1 MEVVQL
7 YQFVNTATAEALG
20 ESVVVS
26 EDLGNLVDVGTAVF
40 SNSAMDKYVKSLV
53 NQIGKIIFVNRP
65 YKGSVPSVMMDGW
78 EFGSVLQKVQ
88 AELPQ
93 ATENESWELE
103 DGTSY
108 DPNIFYKPT
117 VSAKFFNKKIT
128 FEVPMSFTE
137 LQVKQSFQN
146 VGQLNAFIS
155 MLYTAV
161 ENAMT
166 VRIDELI
173 KKTINN
179 MTAETIYADY
189 GSAQLSSKSGVKAV
203 NLLYKY
209 NHEVNNTGTDLTVDE
224 ARYNLEFIKY
234 CAYQMKLYADRLGV
248 MSTLFNIGGKAR
260 FTPDDRL
267 HFVLLSEFARSADI
281 YLQSDTF
288 HNEFVKL
295 PNAERV
301 TYWQGTGTDYDFDY
315 TSKIDVVDS
324 DGHTVQTSGIL
335 GVMFDT
341 FALAVCNMDRRVTSN
356 YNPKAEFYSNW
367 YKYDAHYYNDLNE
380 NFVVF
385 FIA

>member
-1 MEVVQL
+1 
-7 YQFVNTATAEALG
+7 
-20 ESVVVS
+20 
-26 EDLGNLVDVGTAVF
+26 
-40 SNSAMDKYVKSLV
+40 
-53 NQIGKIIFVNRP
+53 
-65 YKGSVPSVMMDGW
+65 
-78 EFGSVLQKVQ
+78 
-88 AELPQ
+88 
-93 ATENESWELE
+93 
-103 DGTSY
+103 
-108 DPNIFYKPT
+108 
-117 VSAKFFNKKIT
+117 
-128 FEVPMSFTE
+128 
-137 LQVKQSFQN
+137 
-146 VGQLNAFIS
+146 
-155 MLYTAV
+155 
-161 ENAMT
+161 
-166 VRIDELI
+166 
-173 KKTINN
+173 

-209 NHEVNNTGTDLTVDE
+209 NHEVNNIGTDLTVDK